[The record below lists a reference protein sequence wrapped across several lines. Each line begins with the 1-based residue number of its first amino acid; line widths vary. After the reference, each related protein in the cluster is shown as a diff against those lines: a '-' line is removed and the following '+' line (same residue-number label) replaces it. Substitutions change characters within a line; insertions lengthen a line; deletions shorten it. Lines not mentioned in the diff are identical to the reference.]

1 MFEPSDKPRVY
12 ALPPGVDFSKALIEG
27 LHQRWPEN
35 DPLSPPRTEIYV
47 NTRRSARK
55 LRDLFDAG
63 PAMLLPAIRTLDAF
77 GKDIATKP
85 AVAPL
90 RKRLEIARLVQA
102 LIAQSPDLA
111 PHTAAFDLAESLVT
125 LFDEAAGEGVDPT
138 DILSLDL
145 TDQSGHWARAQQFLS
160 LVHSY
165 FQTSGPGQD
174 EQLRQAT
181 IAQITDWQV
190 QPPQHPVII
199 AGSTGSRGTTHLMM
213 EAVARLPQGA
223 IVLPGFDFDMPD
235 SAWESLAR
243 EGTGEDHPQY
253 RALALMQSLG
263 LTRQDILPWSETPV
277 PAAARN
283 KLLSLALR
291 PAPVTDQ
298 WRTDQT
304 PAEEITA
311 ACEKVTLLE
320 AQDGRTEAG
329 AIALGM
335 RAALEQGKTIAL
347 VSPDRQLT
355 RRVSMA
361 LSRWGIE
368 PDDSAGRPLHLS
380 APGRLLRQI
389 ASLFGRQADA
399 SDLLAILKHP
409 LVATGAGNRGTHLLH
424 TRDLELMIRSKGMP
438 FPDAG
443 DLASFAEKMK
453 TDTAQHWGNW
463 IVGTLSELED
473 LNEARIST
481 FTETLITRCE
491 TFCAGPDG
499 ETSGELWENT
509 AGQEARKIMDHLA
522 EISDAGGTHSARE
535 FGALLLSL
543 LQAGELRSA
552 VTPNSNVMIWG
563 TLEARVQS
571 ADIVI
576 LGGLNEGI
584 WPGQPAP
591 DPWLNRQMRK
601 DLGLLLPERRTGL
614 AAHDFQQAAGAD
626 EIWLTRSIRD
636 ASAETVPS
644 RWLNRLMN
652 LLSGLPDKGG
662 PEALKGMITRGAG
675 WAAML
680 KEWDRALPEVDPA
693 PRPSP
698 RPPVE
703 QRPKQLSVTAIQ
715 KLIRDPYAI
724 YAQYI
729 LNLRPLRPLQQS
741 ADAPL
746 RGTVVH
752 DIMEAFIRKNDLSEN
767 AFIETIDEILPTAAP
782 WPAVQRIWR
791 AKLLRVMPWF
801 LQSEARRQQ
810 SATPT
815 EFEENGKITLQNPEF
830 TLICRTDRIDQTDDG
845 RVYIYDYKT
854 GAPPSK
860 DQQKYFDKQLPLT
873 AAIAERG
880 AFKTLG
886 LAQVAEAAYI
896 GLGSKPAVV
905 PAPLE
910 EPTTDEIWDQF
921 CELIDTWM
929 QPQRGYLSRRAI
941 EGQRFDGDF
950 DHLARFGEWDTTSA
964 PVEEDLQ

>member
-35 DPLSPPRTEIYV
+35 DPLAPSRTEIYV
-47 NTRRSARK
+47 NAKPSSTK
-55 LRDLFDAG
+55 LRALFDAG
-63 PAMLLPAIRTLDAF
+63 PATLLPVIRTVDSF
-77 GKDIATKP
+77 GKSIVATP
-85 AVAPL
+85 DDAQL
-90 RKRLEIARLVQA
+90 RNRLEIARLIQA
-102 LIAQSPDLA
+102 LITQSPDLA
-111 PHTAAFDLAESLVT
+111 PQTAAFDLADSLVK
-125 LFDEAAGEGVDPT
+125 LFDEAAEEGVDPT
-138 DILSLDL
+138 GILSLDL
-145 TDQSGHWARAQQFLS
+145 TDQSGHWARAQKFLS
-160 LVHSY
+160 LVINY
-165 FQTSGPGQD
+165 FHAAGTVKK
-174 EQLRQAT
+174 EQSRQAT
-181 IAQITDWQV
+181 LSRISDWQD

-199 AGSTGSRGTTHLMM
+199 AGSTGSRGTAHLMM
-213 EAVARLPQGA
+213 KAVARLPQGA

-243 EGTGEDHPQY
+243 EGTGQDHPQY

-263 LTRQDILPWSETPV
+263 LTRQDILPWSDTPA

-283 KLLSLALR
+283 RLLSLALR

-304 PAEEITA
+304 PSAEIAE
-311 ACEKVTLLE
+311 ACEKITLLE
-320 AQDGRTEAG
+320 AQDSRTEAG

-335 RAALEQGKTIAL
+335 RAALEQGKTVAL
-347 VSPDRQLT
+347 VSHDRQLT

-409 LVATGAGNRGTHLLH
+409 LVATGADNRGIHLLL
-424 TRDLELMIRSKGMP
+424 TRELELMIRAKGMP
-438 FPDAG
+438 FPDAD
-443 DLASFAEKMK
+443 DLAVFAEKMK
-453 TDTAQHWGNW
+453 TDAAQHWGDW
-463 IVGTLSELED
+463 IIRTLSELEN
-473 LNEARIST
+473 LGEASISN
-481 FTETLITRCE
+481 FTETLIARCE
-491 TFCAGPDG
+491 AFCTGPDG
-499 ETSGELWENT
+499 ETSGELWENA
-509 AGQEARKIMDHLA
+509 AGQEALRVMKQLSEA
-522 EISDAGGTHSARE
+522 SDSGGTHSARE

-552 VTPNSNVMIWG
+552 VTPNNKVMISG
-563 TLEARVQS
+563 PREARVQS

-614 AAHDFQQAAGAD
+614 AAHDFQQAAGAE

-662 PEALKGMITRGAG
+662 PEALESMIARGAG

-680 KEWDRALPEVDPA
+680 KEWDRALPEIAPA

-698 RPPVE
+698 RTPAD

-729 LNLRPLRPLQQS
+729 LNLRPLRPLQKS

-767 AFIETIDEILPTAAP
+767 AFIETIDEILPSAAP

-801 LQSEARRQQ
+801 LQTEARRQQ
-810 SATPT
+810 GATPA
-815 EFEENGKITLQNPEF
+815 EFEEEGKITLQNPDF
-830 TLICRTDRIDQTDDG
+830 TLTCRTDRIDQTDDG
-845 RVYIYDYKT
+845 RVQIYDYKT
-854 GAPPSK
+854 GTPPSK

-873 AAIAERG
+873 AAMAERG

-896 GLGSKPAVV
+896 GLGSKPVV
-905 PAPLE
+905 SPAPLDD
-910 EPTTDEIWDQF
+910 PTTDEIWAQF
-921 CELIDTWM
+921 CELIEAWM